1 MITEDDD
8 GESAKLPAKGNQ
20 GSPSS
25 KLRQNSSPRLAKQ
38 PVPEAALD
46 ETSYED
52 AALPKLDG
60 ITYQYTTGQDG
71 RQCVVAIGNTH
82 PKKEIL
88 SGAGF
93 RWSAQ
98 RKIWWKYAEAS

>member
-1 MITEDDD
+1 MISEDDD

-20 GSPSS
+20 GSSS
-25 KLRQNSSPRLAKQ
+25 RKSGKSTSSHLPKQ
-38 PVPEAALD
+38 TEPEAALD

-52 AALPKLDG
+52 ATLPKLEG
-60 ITYQYTTGQDG
+60 VTYQFTTSQDG
-71 RQCVVAIGNTH
+71 RQCVIAIGNTH

-93 RWSAQ
+93 RWSAR
-98 RKIWWKYAEAS
+98 RKIWWKYADAS